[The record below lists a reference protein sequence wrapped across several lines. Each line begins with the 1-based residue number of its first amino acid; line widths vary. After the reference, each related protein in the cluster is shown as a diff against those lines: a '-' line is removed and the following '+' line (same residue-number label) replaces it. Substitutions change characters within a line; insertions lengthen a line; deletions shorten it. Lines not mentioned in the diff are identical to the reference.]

1 MIKGT
6 FQDPVTPVMYGI
18 SALHDH
24 ILFFLAVI
32 LFVVVYIFV
41 TTLIWFV
48 YDESET
54 PEEYIHDNGDKYYF
68 QRSMYVYC
76 RVVNGRSS
84 EAYKNH
90 KFMHQWSKLNNG
102 TYIEIIWTI
111 IPSII
116 LLLIAIPSFALL
128 FAIDEITLGKLLV
141 KVIGHQWYWSYEVS
155 GLANVPFNMANFDSY
170 MLSDSDL
177 RKGDLRLLKTDNA
190 LILPKNMPILALITS
205 DDVLHSWAVP
215 SFGIKVD
222 AIPGRLSQISLLIK
236 NSGIFNGQCSELCG
250 VNHGFMP
257 IEVWVVDISTFA
269 RLEMFLAKPMSL

>member
-41 TTLIWFV
+41 TTLILFLYDDSEVVEEFV
-48 YDESET
+48 DSDASRYDF
-54 PEEYIHDNGDKYYF
+54 P
-68 QRSMYVYC
+68 RSMYVYC
-76 RVVNGRSS
+76 RVVNGRFF

-90 KFMHQWSKLNNG
+90 KFSYQWAKLNNG
-102 TYIEIIWTI
+102 TYIEIVWTI

-141 KVIGHQWYWSYEVS
+141 KVIGHQ
-155 GLANVPFNMANFDSY
+155 
-170 MLSDSDL
+170 
-177 RKGDLRLLKTDNA
+177 
-190 LILPKNMPILALITS
+190 
-205 DDVLHSWAVP
+205 
-215 SFGIKVD
+215 
-222 AIPGRLSQISLLIK
+222 
-236 NSGIFNGQCSELCG
+236 
-250 VNHGFMP
+250 
-257 IEVWVVDISTFA
+257 
-269 RLEMFLAKPMSL
+269 